1 MYKYLFFL
9 LIFFYSIFLCAC
21 LTTVSNEQLPDEICD
36 VKPVRPEAYNHI
48 WLINKNLPLP
58 SPDFEK
64 SKANAAEAQT
74 AAATPALDP
83 HGLPLPLVADEHK
96 ESVKTAAKP
105 EPGPQPEQKPEKTTI
120 KKAESPPK
128 PSAVTAKPSHPV
140 NYSTIEPP
148 AHKPA
153 QKPTQKPP
161 EKQPFNL
168 ENEAESAPSAYETQ
182 VKSELEPARTRNVF
196 ARRGDDIQIVFD
208 DPGWIFSGFTD
219 GNSSQ
224 GVGYLSKDSKA
235 DKTLFNFKAIE
246 YGSFGLEFQ
255 LQDNIKGTSKKERI
269 TVKVVTEDEF
279 STFLQNDS
287 TAASAEINEQDMEFA
302 QKLYDLGQYQNALAE
317 YLKLYREG
325 DTFLNNRLA
334 DIYYTLKDY
343 RRAIHYWKKNLGSA
357 DSYRRSAI
365 AGLSRA
371 YITTDNFNE
380 LVSHMRYLFNGRNV
394 PEETDLLS
402 LAEYFTSRNAD
413 KLSLE
418 LLNEYISSYPYG
430 KNVDEIYY
438 LLGVLYEKQ
447 TEFRDYKKSRDFYQ
461 KILSAYPESRYAD
474 PARERVDY
482 LNRHFFYVR

>member
-9 LIFFYSIFLCAC
+9 LIFFYSIVLCAC
-21 LTTVSNEQLPDEICD
+21 LTTVNNEQLPDEICD
-36 VKPVRPEAYNHI
+36 VKPVQPEAYNHI

-153 QKPTQKPP
+153 QKPP

-168 ENEAESAPSAYETQ
+168 ENEGESAPSAYETQ

-255 LQDNIKGTSKKERI
+255 LQDNIKGTSQKERI

-287 TAASAEINEQDMEFA
+287 TSALD
-302 QKLYDLGQYQNALAE
+302 E

-447 TEFRDYKKSRDFYQ
+447 TDFRDYKKSRDFYQ
-461 KILSAYPESRYAD
+461 KIISDFPESRYAD